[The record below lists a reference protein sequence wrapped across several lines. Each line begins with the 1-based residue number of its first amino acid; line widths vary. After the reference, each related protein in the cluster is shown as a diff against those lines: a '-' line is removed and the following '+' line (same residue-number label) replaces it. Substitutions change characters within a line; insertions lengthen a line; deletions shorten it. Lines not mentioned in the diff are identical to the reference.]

1 MLEGISDML
10 FSSNQDLRRVYGY
23 TFQWTKNHRTA
34 EQLRPLKFS
43 CDELA
48 DKALKRLQEISEQH
62 SADLNTTEGPPTK
75 HDLVNLLLE
84 NSRKEPVL
92 GEFWK
97 EVSTVPDWVD
107 WDQLER
113 GQEVLYRYALPLLT
127 GFFFHAFFGIN
138 VSTK

>member
-1 MLEGISDML
+1 MLEGVSNLL
-10 FSSNQDLRRVYGY
+10 FSRNKDLRRVYGY

-48 DKALKRLQEISEQH
+48 DKALKRLQEISQQR
-62 SADLNTTEGPPTK
+62 SAFGDAEEPGPK
-75 HDLVNLLLE
+75 HDMVNILLE
-84 NSRKEPVL
+84 NLQRDPILS
-92 GEFWK
+92 EFWK
-97 EVSTVPDWVD
+97 EVTTVPDWVD
-107 WDQLER
+107 WDQLGR
-113 GQEVLYRYALPLLT
+113 GQDVLYRYALPLLT